1 MDFGFRTTT
10 DVSVSDLFAYAV
22 RRSSSHLNSLANTE
36 FSVGMRSNSFIIS
49 WKKPCGSVSWSM
61 VFSSESSALSSVS
74 ISDWN
79 LICSTAADTAVR
91 KYDAFFA
98 PAYNDFVR
106 VCIRS
111 SINTS
116 FDTYLPFRRLLG
128 LIILPGH
135 CPAGVRSQETD
146 NSPLL
151 QYLPIAWAPYGPS
164 RLSLMKMA
172 FY

>member
-10 DVSVSDLFAYAV
+10 GVSAVSPALYLAYPY
-22 RRSSSHLNSLANTE
+22 RTGTP
-36 FSVGMRSNSFIIS
+36 F
-49 WKKPCGSVSWSM
+49 
-61 VFSSESSALSSVS
+61 
-74 ISDWN
+74 
-79 LICSTAADTAVR
+79 STAADTAVR

-172 FY
+172 LY